1 MARKTRKMKKS
12 TKQEQQKPLTIP
24 ELRKAFDAIDA
35 KVEQLRGADKSTQM
49 SEFKKTWKSV
59 FGRDVSTKAV
69 EAYLHVKLHEKK
81 GKKETRKMKKQRG
94 GAMPLAG
101 APLDYQLRPGIDGP
115 YGVYPAY
122 VEKGLSFYDSI
133 NQIGMKAECGVK
145 DFTPNVP
152 KDMGSNQA
160 GGANV
165 TLKDFASAMTFKPF
179 DSTVPSSVFQDIRT
193 AYLGKDL
200 PPSPAVEDA
209 VWKYK

>member
-1 MARKTRKMKKS
+1 MARKTRKVKKLA
-12 TKQEQQKPLTIP
+12 KQEQKPLTIP

-35 KVEQLRGADKSTQM
+35 KVEQLRGADKSTQI
-49 SEFKKTWKSV
+49 SEFKKTWKV
-59 FGRDVSTKAV
+59 IFGRDVSTKAV
-69 EAYLHVKLHEKK
+69 EAYLHVKLAEKGK
-81 GKKETRKMKKQRG
+81 GKKITRKMKKQQG
-94 GAMPLAG
+94 GALPLAG

-122 VEKGLSFYDSI
+122 VEKGLTFYDSI

-145 DFTPNVP
+145 DFTPNIP
-152 KDMGSNQA
+152 KGMGSNQA
-160 GGANV
+160 GGAN
-165 TLKDFASAMTFKPF
+165 TTFKDFASAMTFKPF
-179 DSTVPSSVFQDIRT
+179 DSTVPSSVFQDIRS

>member
-1 MARKTRKMKKS
+1 MARKTRKLKKS
-12 TKQEQQKPLTIP
+12 NKQEQQKPLTIP

-35 KVEQLRGADKSTQM
+35 KVEQLRGAEKSTQI

-69 EAYLHVKLHEKK
+69 EAYLHVKLAVGK
-81 GKKETRKMKKQRG
+81 GKKATRKMKKQRG

-115 YGVYPAY
+115 HGVYPAY
-122 VEKGLSFYDSI
+122 VEKGLTFYDSI

-160 GGANV
+160 GGANA
-165 TLKDFASAMTFKPF
+165 TFKDFASAMTFKPF

-209 VWKYK
+209 IWKYK

>member
-1 MARKTRKMKKS
+1 MVRKTRKLKKG
-12 TKQEQQKPLTIP
+12 KQQKEKPLTIP
-24 ELRKAFDAIDA
+24 ELRGAFDTIDK
-35 KVEQLRGADKSTQM
+35 KVEKLRGLDKQTQI
-49 SEFKKTWKSV
+49 SEFKKSWKSI
-59 FGRDVSTKAV
+59 FGRDVSHKAV
-69 EAYLHVKLHEKK
+69 EAYLHVKLSENRSKK
-81 GKKETRKMKKQRG
+81 ATRKMKQKG

-115 YGVYPAY
+115 YGNYPAY
-122 VEKGLSFYDSI
+122 VEKGLTFYDSI

-145 DFTPNVP
+145 DFTPTIP

-160 GGANV
+160 GGADPS
-165 TLKDFASAMTFKPF
+165 LRDFASAMTFKPF
-179 DSTVPSSVFQDIRT
+179 DSTVPSSVFQDMRT

>member
-1 MARKTRKMKKS
+1 MARKTRKLKKS
-12 TKQEQQKPLTIP
+12 IKQEQQKPLTIP

-35 KVEQLRGADKSTQM
+35 KVEQLRGADKSTQI

-69 EAYLHVKLHEKK
+69 EAYLHVKLSVGK
-81 GKKETRKMKKQRG
+81 GKKATRKMKKQRG
-94 GAMPLAG
+94 GAVLAG

-115 YGVYPAY
+115 HGVYPAY
-122 VEKGLSFYDSI
+122 VEKGLTFYDSI

-152 KDMGSNQA
+152 KDMGSNQV

-165 TLKDFASAMTFKPF
+165 TFKDFASAMTFKPF

-209 VWKYK
+209 IWKYK

>member
-1 MARKTRKMKKS
+1 MKLSEKGKDRKT
-12 TKQEQQKPLTIP
+12 
-24 ELRKAFDAIDA
+24 
-35 KVEQLRGADKSTQM
+35 
-49 SEFKKTWKSV
+49 
-59 FGRDVSTKAV
+59 
-69 EAYLHVKLHEKK
+69 
-81 GKKETRKMKKQRG
+81 TRKSKKQRG
-94 GAMPLAG
+94 GAIPLAG

-115 YGVYPAY
+115 HGVYPAY
-122 VEKGLSFYDSI
+122 VEKGLSFYDTV

-145 DFTPNVP
+145 DITPAIP

-160 GGANV
+160 GGAANV
-165 TLKDFASAMTFKPF
+165 SLKDFASAMTFKPF